1 MNYFSNIKFILIFLS
16 LILFNTSF
24 GHAETDNE
32 KKVNNGLS
40 FSMLNK
46 YFRTTEEENY
56 FSFLRENIITQP
68 EFLYANSNVEEKNQ
82 SLKFAKRQRFPE
94 LSMRII
100 NDKVID
106 RNVSDFTSIRKRQ
119 DDSFDAALEIS
130 QPLYSGGS
138 IRGQIRKSL
147 TDKNNSIVERRGTI
161 SELILDANEIYLAA
175 VKSDIL
181 YKRAKEIVN
190 EIDPY
195 MKKVKDRVNLGIS
208 DPIELAFFS
217 IKYNDLKSKLQLLKT
232 QRNRDLGI
240 FEYFFESKFDN
251 FMLPEVFVP
260 LVEINKKDEAY
271 KVKSS
276 RLNYKSLVHDTEIVK
291 GEYRPKF
298 GFNTRYTVYDLDEDE
313 NDRDIRGGIYF
324 TMPIFTFG
332 RGSARI
338 SASKAKA
345 NASKM
350 NIDIEKKTD
359 EATENE
365 IVNLIASSLNT
376 RNEIFSSFEDTK
388 RQGRIIRERLDSTN
402 FSPQSFVESGLQ
414 EINLLQRILDT
425 EISLLHGYFLY
436 LHQNQLLNSHIR
448 IKL

>member
-1 MNYFSNIKFILIFLS
+1 M
-16 LILFNTSF
+16 
-24 GHAETDNE
+24 
-32 KKVNNGLS
+32 
-40 FSMLNK
+40 
-46 YFRTTEEENY
+46 
-56 FSFLRENIITQP
+56 
-68 EFLYANSNVEEKNQ
+68 
-82 SLKFAKRQRFPE
+82 
-94 LSMRII
+94 
-100 NDKVID
+100 
-106 RNVSDFTSIRKRQ
+106 
-119 DDSFDAALEIS
+119 
-130 QPLYSGGS
+130 
-138 IRGQIRKSL
+138 
-147 TDKNNSIVERRGTI
+147 
-161 SELILDANEIYLAA
+161 
-175 VKSDIL
+175 
-181 YKRAKEIVN
+181 
-190 EIDPY
+190 
-195 MKKVKDRVNLGIS
+195 
-208 DPIELAFFS
+208 
-217 IKYNDLKSKLQLLKT
+217 
-232 QRNRDLGI
+232 
-240 FEYFFESKFDN
+240 
-251 FMLPEVFVP
+251 
-260 LVEINKKDEAY
+260 
-271 KVKSS
+271 
-276 RLNYKSLVHDTEIVK
+276 VHDTEIVK

-436 LHQNQLLNSHIR
+436 LHQNQLLNNHLR